1 MASIPHT
8 ARSTKR
14 KPTKS
19 VKATGKMSVGR
30 KIWFAFNILL
40 LPVLLIGMGATAYSN
55 YLFQKT
61 IHGLPTPD
69 ALFDYTPRGITEIY
83 ATDKDP
89 KTGKL
94 VLLGRVF
101 SRYQEFESFDKI
113 PDLLKNATVAVEDE
127 RFYQHVGID
136 VRGIGRAIFRDVRD
150 RRMGEGGS
158 TLTQQLV
165 RNVFPSVGTQKTMT
179 RKLQEMM
186 LAIQLE
192 KNFSKDEILERY
204 LNEVCYGAN
213 TYGVKAAAKLYFGK
227 SVEKLT
233 VGEAAL
239 LAGLPQRPADYELFN
254 HLDNAL
260 ERRKTVLGKMVELH
274 YITQKQADA
283 AQKQKIKIMPPV
295 DHKQTDFK
303 APYFTN
309 YVLRQLIA
317 TYGKDGV
324 YQNGLKVYTTL
335 NSQMQNEAE
344 RALVN
349 GVLNGHGDGVTE
361 GAIVCL
367 EPHQGYI
374 RAMVGGVDYKKNQFN
389 NVTQGRR
396 QPGSSFKP
404 FVYTAAFET
413 RRFDPDSSVNDVPMR
428 FGRYSPHNYGGGYH
442 GWTTI
447 RQALAHSYNV
457 PAVYVANEIGI
468 NKVIKVAQDMGIN
481 SKLQN
486 TKAGDLSLALGSYD
500 VSPLE
505 MASAYAV
512 YPNHGSHAKPMAII
526 RVVDSEGKVLENHGP
541 QITKAVVPETVTRDV
556 SDMLKGVIDFGTA
569 ASAKGIHDVEDAHGK
584 TGTTSDNKDAWFV
597 GYTPEL
603 VTAVWVCGVKR
614 NKKTGKVQYLSMDG
628 VTGGHVCAPI
638 WARFMRAA
646 VPIQRTSGV
655 KIPPVPEKNVP
666 GTLSAASL
674 NKNGDGD
681 NAGENKPRRR
691 RRRRRESTDNS
702 DNTDNT
708 DTGKSNKKPSPSP
721 DENAPKSDP
730 SPDTPKPDAPAKSG
744 DEGGSGKTEEPAA
757 SGTSG
762 RSTAPPVEKTESG
775 GEPAPAAPGE

>member
-1 MASIPHT
+1 
-8 ARSTKR
+8 
-14 KPTKS
+14 
-19 VKATGKMSVGR
+19 MSVGR

-40 LPVLLIGMGATAYSN
+40 FPLLAAGVGATAYSN
-55 YLFQKT
+55 LLFQKT
-61 IHGLPTPD
+61 IRGLPAPD

-94 VLLGRVF
+94 VILGRVF
-101 SRYQEFESFDKI
+101 SRYQEYETFDKI
-113 PDLLKNATVAVEDE
+113 PGVMKNATVSVEDE
-127 RFYQHVGID
+127 RFYQHVGVD
-136 VRGIGRAIFRDVRD
+136 VRGIGRAVFRDVRD

-165 RNVFPSVGTQKTMT
+165 RNIFPSVGNQKTFT

-192 KNFSKDEILERY
+192 KNFSKDEILQRY

-213 TYGVKAAAKLYFGK
+213 TYGVKAAAKMYFGK
-227 SVEKLT
+227 PVQKLT
-233 VGEAAL
+233 IGEAAL
-239 LAGLPQRPADYELFN
+239 LAGLPQRPADYELFD

-260 ERRKTVLGKMVELH
+260 ERRKTVLAKMVQLG
-274 YITQKQADA
+274 YITQKDSDV
-283 AQKQKIKIMPPV
+283 AQKQKIKVLPRV
-295 DHKQTDFK
+295 DHKQTSFT

-317 TYGKDGV
+317 TYGKEGV

-335 NSQMQNEAE
+335 NSQMQKQAEA
-344 RALVN
+344 ALIN
-349 GVLNGHGDGVTE
+349 GVLGARGDKVTE
-361 GAIVCL
+361 GALVCL

-374 RAMVGGVDYKKNQFN
+374 RAMVGGIDYKKNEFN

-413 RRFDPDSSVNDVPMR
+413 RKFGPDSSVNDAPTR
-428 FGRYSPHNYGGGYH
+428 FGKKAPYYRPQNYGGGYH

-457 PAVYVANEIGI
+457 PAVAVADQIGI
-468 NKVIKVAQDMGIN
+468 AKVIDTAQKMGIK

-505 MASAYAV
+505 IASAYGV
-512 YPNHGSHAKPMAII
+512 FPNHGSHASPMAII
-526 RVVDSEGKVLENHGP
+526 RVVDSEGKVLENHAP
-541 QITKAVVPETVTRDV
+541 QIQKAVVPETVTRDV
-556 SDMLKGVIDFGTA
+556 SDMLKGVVDFGTA
-569 ASAKGIHDVEDAHGK
+569 AGAQGIHEVGDAHGK

-614 NKKTGKVQYLSMDG
+614 NAKTGKVQYLSMDG

-638 WARFMRAA
+638 WARFMKAA
-646 VPIQRTSGV
+646 VPIQQTSGLN
-655 KIPPVPEKNVP
+655 IPAAPEKSVP

-674 NKNGDGD
+674 NRGADDGND
-681 NAGENKPRRR
+681 GENRPRRR
-691 RRRRRESTDNS
+691 RRRRST
-702 DNTDNT
+702 NTDSGNRQ
-708 DTGKSNKKPSPSP
+708 NEAAKPSPSP
-721 DENAPKSDP
+721 TAESGKSD
-730 SPDTPKPDAPAKSG
+730 SSG
-744 DEGGSGKTEEPAA
+744 D
-757 SGTSG
+757 
-762 RSTAPPVEKTESG
+762 
-775 GEPAPAAPGE
+775 GEPARSGDKPGDTAPSSEGGGSPKENEGGGERSETAAPDKPGKSEKSVPDKVPDASPGE

>member
-1 MASIPHT
+1 
-8 ARSTKR
+8 
-14 KPTKS
+14 
-19 VKATGKMSVGR
+19 MSVGR

-40 LPVLLIGMGATAYSN
+40 FPLLAAGVGATAYSN
-55 YLFQKT
+55 LLFQKT
-61 IHGLPTPD
+61 IRGLPAPD

-94 VLLGRVF
+94 VILGRVF
-101 SRYQEFESFDKI
+101 SRYQEYETFDKI
-113 PDLLKNATVAVEDE
+113 PVVMKNATVSVEDE
-127 RFYQHVGID
+127 RFYQHVGVD
-136 VRGIGRAIFRDVRD
+136 VRGIGRAVFRDVRD

-165 RNVFPSVGTQKTMT
+165 RNIFPSVGNQKTFT

-192 KNFSKDEILERY
+192 KNFSKDEILQRY

-213 TYGVKAAAKLYFGK
+213 TYGVKAAAKMYFGK
-227 SVEKLT
+227 PVQKLT
-233 VGEAAL
+233 IGEAAL
-239 LAGLPQRPADYELFN
+239 LAGLPQRPADYELFD

-260 ERRKTVLGKMVELH
+260 ERRKTVLAKMVQLG
-274 YITQKQADA
+274 YITQKDSDV
-283 AQKQKIKIMPPV
+283 AQKQKIKVLPRV
-295 DHKQTDFK
+295 DHKQTSFT

-317 TYGKDGV
+317 TYGKEGV

-335 NSQMQNEAE
+335 NSQMQKQAEA
-344 RALVN
+344 ALIN
-349 GVLNGHGDGVTE
+349 GVLGARGDKGTE
-361 GAIVCL
+361 GALVCL

-374 RAMVGGVDYKKNQFN
+374 RAMVGGIDYKKNEFN

-413 RRFDPDSSVNDVPMR
+413 RKFGPDSSVNDAPTR
-428 FGRYSPHNYGGGYH
+428 FGKKAPYYRPQNYGGGYH

-457 PAVYVANEIGI
+457 PAVAVADQIGI
-468 NKVIKVAQDMGIN
+468 AKVIDTAQKMGIK

-505 MASAYAV
+505 IASAYGV
-512 YPNHGSHAKPMAII
+512 FPNHGSHASPMAII
-526 RVVDSEGKVLENHGP
+526 RVVDSEGKVLENHAP
-541 QITKAVVPETVTRDV
+541 QIQKAVVPETVTRDV
-556 SDMLKGVIDFGTA
+556 SDMLKGVVDFGTA
-569 ASAKGIHDVEDAHGK
+569 AGAQGIHEVGDAHGK

-614 NKKTGKVQYLSMDG
+614 NAKTGKVQYLSMDG

-638 WARFMRAA
+638 WARFMKAA
-646 VPIQRTSGV
+646 VPIQQTSGLN
-655 KIPPVPEKNVP
+655 IPAAPEKSVP

-674 NKNGDGD
+674 NRGADDGND
-681 NAGENKPRRR
+681 GENRPRRR
-691 RRRRRESTDNS
+691 RRRRST
-702 DNTDNT
+702 NTDNG
-708 DTGKSNKKPSPSP
+708 DRQNEAAKPSPSP
-721 DENAPKSDP
+721 TAESGKSD
-730 SPDTPKPDAPAKSG
+730 SSGDGEPAKSG
-744 DEGGSGKTEEPAA
+744 DKPGDTAPSSEGGGSPKENEG
-757 SGTSG
+757 
-762 RSTAPPVEKTESG
+762 G
-775 GEPAPAAPGE
+775 GERSETPAPDKPGKSEKSVPDKVPDASPGE